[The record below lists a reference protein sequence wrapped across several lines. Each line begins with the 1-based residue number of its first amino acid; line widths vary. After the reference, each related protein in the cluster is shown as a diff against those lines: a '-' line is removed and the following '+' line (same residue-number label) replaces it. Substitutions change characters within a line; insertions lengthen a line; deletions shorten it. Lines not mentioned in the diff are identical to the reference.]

1 MLKLHNLSQSGK
13 ILLFPTPFGIKVMN
27 LVENKVVRLIGKPEA
42 GERFLGL
49 TLMQV
54 RFVVKDIV
62 D

>member
-1 MLKLHNLSQSGK
+1 
-13 ILLFPTPFGIKVMN
+13 MN

-54 RFVVKDIV
+54 KNVVEGIV
-62 D
+62 N